1 MFCTSCGA
9 QMPDGIKF
17 CTRCGASLSTSMA
30 GNTTP
35 PPASGETSHPTA
47 RGGSYAARFINEPS
61 PVPHRASAT
70 PPPPP
75 PPPQARPTYAAPR
88 PTSYPLP
95 PAEGNVTRRLV
106 LAGICLVL
114 AFLSLPSS
122 ALMMGIVPGGM
133 SFLGSPVPEIP
144 LRAFFTIFVTLGMP
158 FFLICLILQSCMRT
172 VTAKPGEADIGPK
185 LVNLCSAVLVG
196 LWMFL
201 LVIICISVDDD
212 PFDNIRGEDYWEM
225 LLPICS
231 WGAILALPAAL
242 AFGTQVIAYGN
253 TAPWRRSSVNASLPI
268 LLCLI
273 FSAIFFFASM
283 GTSMYTY
290 ERYEGPKER
299 LKERVEDLEEWLDEM
314 QEHNRDSYSRYDR
327 YSESE
332 IEDVEERLD
341 DAREKLSDFTAEL
354 WFFSGFPNTIF
365 YASLLLGIL
374 LTWCTPRPSI
384 AGAIVCTVGGLIYW
398 GSLIRVIMALDSS
411 GVDWDIGDNPA
422 LLLILLNGFHV
433 IPLGWLMYAVRRE
446 SWPQAPAA

>member
-1 MFCTSCGA
+1 M
-9 QMPDGIKF
+9 
-17 CTRCGASLSTSMA
+17 
-30 GNTTP
+30 
-35 PPASGETSHPTA
+35 
-47 RGGSYAARFINEPS
+47 
-61 PVPHRASAT
+61 
-70 PPPPP
+70 
-75 PPPQARPTYAAPR
+75 
-88 PTSYPLP
+88 
-95 PAEGNVTRRLV
+95 TRRLV

-114 AFLSLPSS
+114 AILSLPSS
-122 ALMMGIVPGGM
+122 ALMSVMSATAMGIVSGGM

-144 LRAFFTIFVTLGMP
+144 LMAFFTIFVTLGMP

-231 WGAILALPAAL
+231 WGVILALPAAL

-268 LLCLI
+268 LLC
-273 FSAIFFFASM
+273 FSAIFFFSSM

-290 ERYEGPKER
+290 ERYEGRKER
-299 LKERVEDLEEWLDEM
+299 LEERVEDLEERLDEM
-314 QEHNRDSYSRYDR
+314 HERNRDSDSLYYRYSYR

-341 DAREKLSDFTAEL
+341 DAREKLSDFTAVL

-374 LTWCTPRPSI
+374 LTWCTSRPSI

-446 SWPQAPAA
+446 PWPQAPTA

>member
-1 MFCTSCGA
+1 
-9 QMPDGIKF
+9 
-17 CTRCGASLSTSMA
+17 
-30 GNTTP
+30 
-35 PPASGETSHPTA
+35 
-47 RGGSYAARFINEPS
+47 
-61 PVPHRASAT
+61 
-70 PPPPP
+70 
-75 PPPQARPTYAAPR
+75 
-88 PTSYPLP
+88 
-95 PAEGNVTRRLV
+95 
-106 LAGICLVL
+106 
-114 AFLSLPSS
+114 
-122 ALMMGIVPGGM
+122 MMGIVPGGM

-253 TAPWRRSSVNASLPI
+253 TAPWRRSSGNASLPI

-398 GSLIRVIMALDSS
+398 GSLIRVMALDSSGVDWDIGDNIYWGSLIRVMALDSS

-433 IPLGWLMYAVRRE
+433 ILLGWLMYAVRRE
-446 SWPQAPAA
+446 PWPQAPAA

>member
-1 MFCTSCGA
+1 M
-9 QMPDGIKF
+9 
-17 CTRCGASLSTSMA
+17 
-30 GNTTP
+30 
-35 PPASGETSHPTA
+35 
-47 RGGSYAARFINEPS
+47 
-61 PVPHRASAT
+61 
-70 PPPPP
+70 
-75 PPPQARPTYAAPR
+75 
-88 PTSYPLP
+88 
-95 PAEGNVTRRLV
+95 TRRLV

-122 ALMMGIVPGGM
+122 ALMSVISVIAMGIVPGGM

-144 LRAFFTIFVTLGMP
+144 LMAFFSIFVTLGMP

-201 LVIICISVDDD
+201 LVIICISVDDA
-212 PFDNIRGEDYWEM
+212 PFDNIRGEDNWEM
-225 LLPICS
+225 LLPTCS
-231 WGAILALPAAL
+231 WGVILALPAAL

-273 FSAIFFFASM
+273 FSAIFFFSSM

-290 ERYEGPKER
+290 ERYEGRKER
-299 LKERVEDLEEWLDEM
+299 LEERVEDLEERLDEM
-314 QEHNRDSYSRYDR
+314 HERNRYSDSRYYRYSYR

-341 DAREKLSDFTAEL
+341 DAREKLSGFTAVRWL
-354 WFFSGFPNTIF
+354 FSGFPNTIF

-374 LTWCTPRPSI
+374 LTWCTSRPSI

-446 SWPQAPAA
+446 PWPQAPAA

>member
-1 MFCTSCGA
+1 M
-9 QMPDGIKF
+9 
-17 CTRCGASLSTSMA
+17 
-30 GNTTP
+30 
-35 PPASGETSHPTA
+35 
-47 RGGSYAARFINEPS
+47 
-61 PVPHRASAT
+61 
-70 PPPPP
+70 
-75 PPPQARPTYAAPR
+75 
-88 PTSYPLP
+88 
-95 PAEGNVTRRLV
+95 TRRLV

-114 AFLSLPSS
+114 AILSLPSS
-122 ALMMGIVPGGM
+122 ALMSVMSATAMGIVPDGM

-144 LRAFFTIFVTLGMP
+144 LMAFFSIFVTLGMP

-231 WGAILALPAAL
+231 WGVILALPAAL

-273 FSAIFFFASM
+273 FSAIFFFSSM
-283 GTSMYTY
+283 GSSMYTY

-299 LKERVEDLEEWLDEM
+299 LEERVEDLEERLDEM
-314 QEHNRDSYSRYDR
+314 HERNRYSDSWYYR

-341 DAREKLSDFTAEL
+341 DAREKLSDFTAER
-354 WFFSGFPNTIF
+354 WFLSGFPNTIF

-374 LTWCTPRPSI
+374 LTWCTSRPSI

-398 GSLIRVIMALDSS
+398 GSLIRVMMAWDSS

-446 SWPQAPAA
+446 PWPQAPAA